1 MPLPNEVQ
9 QHIRSTIAAKDDQLI
24 REMNRDRREVACEL
38 AAKGLSNSSVRV
50 QRDIEAIE
58 RFIDKRITAHTEIYL
73 DTLAELGIKIDLA
86 LEAEIVQHLESLKTA
101 QNAAMPPGM
110 AMTNVPSMREMY
122 RSRLG
127 SADTTALSNAK
138 NRVRMAL
145 LKDAVPAP
153 GPQPLIV
160 SHTHNYTAAGPNA
173 RVNVGSTDS
182 SLNTIQIGASLP
194 PPETTEKQ
202 GWTSSDQLA
211 IALFCISVVVAA
223 VAMWKERT
231 PIWATGTVCVMALMV
246 IYPAHHY
253 IRPWKRK
260 IPLLIVV
267 WVFIALFGWKI
278 WPHPVTALPQ
288 PVVRGEPAQSEA
300 NIQLQQPAFQP
311 KALDTARPPIDNTL
325 PPFVQIRVFND
336 ATARVVNVGKVPIR
350 DVQID
355 TSTHIVDKAHPTRGK
370 TDDSPPQ
377 VTSSSYW
384 SGAFQVRTK
393 VLNPGEHDQFDL
405 TKMAHW
411 NDLPYSQETMN
422 AASPEKLDEI
432 FRTFF
437 VFRFTFRHAGTGE
450 KYACYRVHGSYLNFP
465 SEMDDNTSQSG
476 PASMLRF
483 SNRLRDV
490 LIENAEQRY
499 RDGAKEILCDN

>member
-9 QHIRSTIAAKDDQLI
+9 QHISSTIAAKEDQLI
-24 REMNRDRREVACEL
+24 REMSRDRREAACEL
-38 AAKGLSNSSVRV
+38 AAKGLSNSSVGV
-50 QRDIEAIE
+50 LRDIEAIE
-58 RFIDKRITAHTEIYL
+58 RFIDKRMTAHTEIHL
-73 DTLAELGIKIDLA
+73 NTLAELGIKIDLA

-110 AMTNVPSMREMY
+110 AVTNVPSMQEMY

-138 NRVRMAL
+138 NSVRMAR
-145 LKDAVPAP
+145 LKDAVLAP
-153 GPQPLIV
+153 EPQPSII
-160 SHTHNYTAAGPNA
+160 SHTHNYTAIGPNA
-173 RVNVGSTDS
+173 RFNVDSTDNS
-182 SLNTIQIGASLP
+182 SNTIQTDAPLP

-202 GWTSSDQLA
+202 GWTPSDRLA
-211 IALFCISVVVAA
+211 VALYCISGLMTVVP
-223 VAMWKERT
+223 MWMKKT
-231 PIWATGTVCVMALMV
+231 PIWASGTVCVMALLV
-246 IYPAHHY
+246 IYPVHHFVQ
-253 IRPWKRK
+253 PWKLK
-260 IPLLIVV
+260 IPALIVV
-267 WVFIALFGWKI
+267 WVFIALFGWMI
-278 WPHPVTALPQ
+278 WPRPVAAVPQ
-288 PVVRGEPAQSEA
+288 PVLRNEPAQPVFEPMA
-300 NIQLQQPAFQP
+300 PA
-311 KALDTARPPIDNTL
+311 TARLPTDNTL
-325 PPFVQIRVFND
+325 PPYVQINVFNN

-355 TSTHIVDKAHPTRGK
+355 TSTHTVDKAHPTPGT
-370 TDDSPPQ
+370 TDDSPPK
-377 VTSSSYW
+377 VTTSSYW

-411 NDLPYSQETMN
+411 NELPYSQETAN

-450 KYACYRVHGSYLNFP
+450 KYACYRVHGSYLKFP
-465 SEMDDNTSQSG
+465 SQVDDNTSQSG
-476 PASMLRF
+476 HPSMLRF
-483 SNRLRDV
+483 SNSLRDV
-490 LIENAEQRY
+490 LIENAKQRY